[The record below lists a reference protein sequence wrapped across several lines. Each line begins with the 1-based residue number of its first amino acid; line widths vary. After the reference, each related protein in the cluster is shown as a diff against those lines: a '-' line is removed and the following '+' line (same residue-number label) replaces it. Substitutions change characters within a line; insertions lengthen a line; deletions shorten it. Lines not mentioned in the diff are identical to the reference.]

1 MNDWFRDPR
10 AENGEAKS
18 LAAERAVRHND
29 LARAHALYL
38 EAAESFASV
47 ALVVPFDYPNTR
59 GDLAVAAVACFG
71 KAQKFERAVVIAQQF
86 LVESD
91 GISKD
96 AHRELTQMAEDF
108 VSMPSASSLLKGRLP
123 TKPKPEPRA
132 RVRGAF
138 RFQKDA
144 A

>member
-18 LAAERAVRHND
+18 LAAERAVRRND
-29 LARAHALYL
+29 LDRAHALYL

-47 ALVVPFDYPNTR
+47 AFVVPLDYPNTR

-71 KAQKFERAVVIAQQF
+71 RAQVFGRAVMVAQQF
-86 LVESD
+86 LVEPD
-91 GISKD
+91 GISTD
-96 AHRELTQMAEDF
+96 AHRELTQMAKDF
-108 VSMPSASSLLKGRLP
+108 GSMTAGAILSKGRLP